1 MKTFVCLLLLTA
13 TSFAY
18 QSKDRAAAVKIAEG
32 SYSITGVSR
41 RDHKES
47 TSVYDKWELFR
58 NADGS
63 FEYRTEKVPPPDAP
77 KPPYKSN
84 MGYVFKGNIL
94 SRYYWDFVSERGT
107 AFFDCSLGAKRLDC
121 LIDDLKGHKRSQTK
135 EFSGG
140 PTIVT
145 SGEMY
150 AVMNDMAFMNLSLA
164 RAVGSERGERT
175 VKAFIYE
182 SDSVKEG
189 LEIGEEDEQVEC
201 VGEETIDIQ
210 SKRIAVNVFAFEDS
224 KIYVTKNG
232 ILLRITTPETKLELS
247 SIKQYEPVV
256 PELK

>member
-1 MKTFVCLLLLTA
+1 MKSFVYLMVLTA

-18 QSKDRAAAVKIAEG
+18 QSKSPAAAVKIAEG
-32 SYSITGVSR
+32 SYSTTGVSR

-47 TSVYDKWELFR
+47 TSVYDRWELFR

-63 FEYRTEKVPPPDAP
+63 LEYKTEKVPPADAP
-77 KPPYKSN
+77 KPPYKAN
-84 MGYVFKGNIL
+84 IGYVFKSGVL

-107 AFFDCSLGAKRLDC
+107 AHFDCSLSTKHLEC
-121 LIDDLKGHKRSQTK
+121 VIDDLKGHKRSQAK
-135 EFSGG
+135 AFSGG
-140 PTIVT
+140 PVVVA

-150 AVMNDMAFMNLSLA
+150 MAMNDMAFMNLSLA
-164 RAVGSERGERT
+164 RAAGAERGERT

-189 LEIGEEDEQVEC
+189 LEISEEDENVEF

-210 SKRIAVNVFAFEDS
+210 SKRVAVNVFAFEDS

-232 ILLRITTPETKLELS
+232 VLLRIISADMKLELS
-247 SIKQYEPVV
+247 SIKQYESVV
-256 PELK
+256 PELM